1 MANNHRCG
9 CGSRRNSNSYGCLG
23 SVNGNRRWDNFP
35 YYGGPCP
42 DLEGDYGDDCG
53 DRNDCDCRRRCRR
66 RCCGQFTAML
76 PMAVIANGIIPL
88 GVTGCLNGK
97 EDFGVN
103 SGLITLK
110 RAGTYLATYTVRAPE
125 GAALD
130 TTVTLNVNDAS
141 QSAAISDVGGA
152 APFSYTAQA
161 IIEAD
166 AGDTVTLRSSEAIS
180 ITESVPQP
188 LFTLSLVKLD

>member
-1 MANNHRCG
+1 MANNNRCG
-9 CGSRRNSNSYGCLG
+9 CGSRRHSNSYGCLD
-23 SVNGNRRWDNFP
+23 SVNGRWRWDNFP
-35 YYGGPCP
+35 FYPGPCP
-42 DLEGDYGDDCG
+42 DAEGDYGGDCG
-53 DRNDCDCRRRCRR
+53 DRDCRRCRK

-88 GVTGCLNGK
+88 GVNGCLNAR

-103 SGLITLK
+103 SGLITVR

-125 GAALD
+125 GAAMD

-141 QSAAISDVGGA
+141 QSAAISDVGGT

-161 IIEAD
+161 LIEAD
-166 AGDTVTLRSSEAIS
+166 AGDTVTLRSSKAIS
-180 ITESVPQP
+180 LTESDPQP